1 MAFSSRTVNKFSS
14 GVLRRVGLK
23 SRYQINRGFSIEERW
38 QMLRSCALPGDRNVI
53 DIGCNAGEF
62 TGRFAGQGLFALGLD
77 LVASSI
83 DFARKRNDGTPNLAF
98 GVVALS
104 PANVNLLPA
113 FDITLCLSVAHYW
126 HREYGEEACWKMIAS
141 LIARSRA
148 FIFEGA
154 SIRQKY
160 GDTPPQ
166 IIDNDE
172 ASVTTYL
179 AGKLA
184 AAAGGGHALRY
195 LGKFKSL
202 GREEFRYMYVVEK
215 R

>member
-1 MAFSSRTVNKFSS
+1 
-14 GVLRRVGLK
+14 
-23 SRYQINRGFSIEERW
+23 
-38 QMLRSCALPGDRNVI
+38 
-53 DIGCNAGEF
+53 
-62 TGRFAGQGLFALGLD
+62 
-77 LVASSI
+77 
-83 DFARKRNDGTPNLAF
+83 
-98 GVVALS
+98 
-104 PANVNLLPA
+104 
-113 FDITLCLSVAHYW
+113 
-126 HREYGEEACWKMIAS
+126 MIAS